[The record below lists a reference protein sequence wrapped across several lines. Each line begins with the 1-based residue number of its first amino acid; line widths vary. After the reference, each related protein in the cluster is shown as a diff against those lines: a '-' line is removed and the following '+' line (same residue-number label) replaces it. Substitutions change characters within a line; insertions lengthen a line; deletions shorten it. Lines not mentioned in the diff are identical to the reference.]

1 MISKENLAEVCQL
14 VKENSIDGSK
24 KAKVDIIYT
33 PARNLNKTVDM
44 EVGAVGYKND
54 KMVKKIRNVER
65 DKAILKP
72 IEKTESWLEKDL
84 QQELQ
89 KHEQEENR
97 EKHKEYK
104 QKQKEKKLEEEERRL
119 EAAKLDYKHMEVKE
133 FMTSN
138 KQANDDDDFM

>member
-72 IEKTESWLEKDL
+72 IEKTE
-84 QQELQ
+84 
-89 KHEQEENR
+89 
-97 EKHKEYK
+97 
-104 QKQKEKKLEEEERRL
+104 
-119 EAAKLDYKHMEVKE
+119 
-133 FMTSN
+133 
-138 KQANDDDDFM
+138 